1 MNTNE
6 ALNKLEAINKR
17 LISTQERIFT
27 IKLKI
32 DTEIQNKQS
41 KSKLYRELMEL
52 ESNEA
57 NIITEAVKTAR
68 ILITVS

>member
-17 LISTQERIFT
+17 LISTQERIFA

-32 DTEIQNKQS
+32 DTEIQNRQY